1 MVIAVV
7 ILILLFLV
15 QQFGTGVV
23 GGIFS
28 PVILV
33 WLFFNTGIGLYNI
46 IVYRPD
52 IFKAFGPNYWF
63 AFFLRNGRGGWE
75 KLGGVVLCVT
85 GGAPSSNTC
94 QLLCVSQCPYPGAI
108 DPAAGQHGGCA
119 VCLNCCL
126 VLWRAC
132 TADVPTAGSWV
143 LHVLLARH

>member
-28 PVILV
+28 PVILI
-33 WLFFNTGIGLYNI
+33 WLFFNTAIGLYNI

-85 GGAPSSNTC
+85 GGAPSSWTPVRC
-94 QLLCVSQCPYPGAI
+94 CTSGIGYLHLLRRADG
-108 DPAAGQHGGCA
+108 AAG
-119 VCLNCCL
+119 
-126 VLWRAC
+126 
-132 TADVPTAGSWV
+132 
-143 LHVLLARH
+143 

>member
-7 ILILLFLV
+7 IIILLFLV

-28 PVILV
+28 PVILI
-33 WLFFNTGIGLYNI
+33 WLFFNTAIGLYNI

-85 GGAPSSNTC
+85 GGAPSPDARC
-94 QLLCVSQCPYPGAI
+94 
-108 DPAAGQHGGCA
+108 
-119 VCLNCCL
+119 VCLDTCASSVRSIWGGRTRPEALCSKCSGLAPACVLRGL
-126 VLWRAC
+126 VLLMSSS
-132 TADVPTAGSWV
+132 VF
-143 LHVLLARH
+143 LA